1 MQQSRRSTPYPST
14 WEIPLATAT
23 AVTLALVV
31 AAHAGRTLAN
41 GVTGHGWAWTPR
53 GQLFTALP
61 GILAGDA
68 RAGLPPGPGA
78 SAAVLHTAVA
88 AAEILTIVVIVLA
101 VRAGLRA
108 WGPGRIR
115 GMATR
120 AQAAALLGPG
130 RLRRVAPVVRP
141 DLHPTRRRRAAPGG
155 TTPGGVAA
163 RGRPRTPRRA
173 AVGAV
178 GPHRRRRS
186 ARKGPARP
194 WTCSSPPCSP
204 PPAPPWS
211 PSPRPMTCCCPS
223 GTAPPGTARA
233 WCWTR
238 SGSPR
243 DCPSWSGTR
252 SPGAWTRWS
261 PRSAP
266 RRSPPAPS
274 PAPAPAARATTPPG
288 STPPRPPRSSRATS
302 TPPP

>member
-14 WEIPLATAT
+14 WEIPVAAGM
-23 AVTLALVV
+23 AVVLVLV
-31 AAHAGRTLAN
+31 LAAHAARALAN
-41 GVTGHGWAWTPR
+41 LLAGAGWTFTP
-53 GQLFTALP
+53 QAELFTTLPAL
-61 GILAGDA
+61 LAGDA
-68 RAGLPPGPGA
+68 RAGLPAGPGA
-78 SAAVLHTAVA
+78 TPTLLHTC
-88 AAEILTIVVIVLA
+88 LVLVEA
-101 VRAGLRA
+101 DRHHPHGVG
-108 WGPGRIR
+108 GPGRDAPVGPGTGAR
-115 GMATR
+115 HGHPRPKRTPCSVPAGSAGSRRSSAPTCTPPGCLDCDGWSHAR
-120 AQAAALLGPG
+120 WGGGSGSPTNRAAATCGCRG
-130 RLRRVAPVVRP
+130 TAPP
-141 DLHPTRRRRAAPGG
+141 AS
-155 TTPGGVAA
+155 
-163 RGRPRTPRRA
+163 
-173 AVGAV
+173 
-178 GPHRRRRS
+178 S

-223 GTAPPGTARA
+223 GTAPPGTARVS
-233 WCWTR
+233 CWTR

-252 SPGAWTRWS
+252 WPGAWTRWS

-274 PAPAPAARATTPPG
+274 PAPAPEARVTTPPG